1 MNARPQIISS
11 GEMIVSGAVLHVKA
25 ARNHLLVARC
35 NIDDAGYFCPALDD
49 LHSDATVLVADWH
62 GRPVP
67 VLDNAPAWV
76 AMSAAEWRRQN
87 RRSY

>member
-1 MNARPQIISS
+1 MNARPQIITSD
-11 GEMIVSGAVLHVKA
+11 EMIVAVAVSHVKA

-35 NIDDAGYFCPALDD
+35 KVDDAGYFCPALDD
-49 LHSDATVLVADWH
+49 LYSDAAVLVADWH

-67 VLDNAPAWV
+67 VLDSVPAWT
-76 AMSAAEWRRQN
+76 AASAAEWRRQN